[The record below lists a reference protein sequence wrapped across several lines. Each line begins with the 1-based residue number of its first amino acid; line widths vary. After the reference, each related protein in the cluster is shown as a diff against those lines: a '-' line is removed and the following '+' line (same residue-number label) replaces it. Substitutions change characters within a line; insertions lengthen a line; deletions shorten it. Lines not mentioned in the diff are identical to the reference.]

1 MATASAAV
9 VLVALLFAAVGA
21 TAAAAEVRFHKSYEA
36 AMEEAERSGKLILIV
51 VEAPGKN
58 QQGVEVCKMYRER
71 VLSSGQIAQFINRH
85 FAPMIFDIPKH
96 RAGKQA
102 IPPGLKLQGQI
113 ALPLLVFLDTNG
125 KEVGRHVANPAGL
138 LPKLQKL
145 AKTLAK
151 TVETEPRVAKTSQ
164 AEAQAAVKQ
173 AEEAVE
179 GKDYGAAMAALR
191 PLLDGGEGGAE
202 IDRAREMAS
211 DIEEKAKTVLDEG
224 ERLEAVPKLG
234 SAIRAYRRCVRD
246 FHGTASA
253 TRAAE
258 RLKDLRSDTELR
270 ARLNAYM
277 ARKLLAR
284 AEADVARRRYASAT
298 EAIEAILT
306 RYAQSP
312 QAAKAKALRQK
323 LQADPAVAA
332 RINED
337 RVRVAAERLLSL
349 ARSFRLS
356 KMPDKAI
363 AQYSKVIRKYPGTR
377 FARSAERHLK
387 EIENE

>member
-9 VLVALLFAAVGA
+9 VLIALLFAAVGA
-21 TAAAAEVRFHKSYEA
+21 TAAAAEVRYHKSYEA
-36 AMEEAERSGKLILIV
+36 ALAAAKKHGQLILIV
-51 VEAPGKN
+51 VEAPIKN
-58 QQGVEVCKMYRER
+58 QQGVEVCKMFRER
-71 VLSSGQIAQFINRH
+71 VLSRGPVAQLINRC

-96 RAGKQA
+96 RAGKQP

-113 ALPLLVFLDTNG
+113 TLPLLVFLDTNG

-138 LPKLQKL
+138 LPKLQKVTEGLEGAKPAEESSL
-145 AKTLAK
+145 ADVDPA
-151 TVETEPRVAKTSQ
+151 
-164 AEAQAAVKQ
+164 AAVKQ

-191 PLLDGGEGGAE
+191 PLLDSEEGGAE

-234 SAIRAYRRCVRD
+234 SAIHAYRRCVRD

-298 EAIEAILT
+298 DAIEAILT

-356 KMPDKAI
+356 KMPHKAI
-363 AQYSKVIRKYPGTR
+363 AQYSKVIQKYPGTR

>member
-1 MATASAAV
+1 
-9 VLVALLFAAVGA
+9 
-21 TAAAAEVRFHKSYEA
+21 
-36 AMEEAERSGKLILIV
+36 MEEAERSGKLILIV

-179 GKDYGAAMAALR
+179 GKDYGAAMAALQ

-234 SAIRAYRRCVRD
+234 SAIRAYRGCVRD

-337 RVRVAAERLLSL
+337 RVRADAERLLSL

-356 KMPDKAI
+356 KMPHKAI
-363 AQYSKVIRKYPGTR
+363 AHYSKVIRKYPGTR